1 MPRDGKARTI
11 GSAAGGILLV
21 TLILGFL
28 LAPLAA
34 DAQGSG
40 KVRRIGFLGNS
51 TAHLESN
58 LVEPFRQGLRDLG
71 YVEGRNIVIE
81 YRWAEGKYERFPELI
96 AELIALKVAVIVTAG
111 TPAALAVKKA
121 TAPVPLVMVASAIP
135 LARVSSR
142 ASRGPV
148 ETSPD

>member
-1 MPRDGKARTI
+1 
-11 GSAAGGILLV
+11 
-21 TLILGFL
+21 
-28 LAPLAA
+28 
-34 DAQGSG
+34 
-40 KVRRIGFLGNS
+40 
-51 TAHLESN
+51 
-58 LVEPFRQGLRDLG
+58 
-71 YVEGRNIVIE
+71 
-81 YRWAEGKYERFPELI
+81 
-96 AELIALKVAVIVTAG
+96 LIALKVAVIVTAG